1 MPALII
7 RHNQPVA
14 NQRRAGPITNRR
26 IGRTPLINRAEVEAA
41 AREERRFSA
50 VIDRLV
56 TDWAVARDLARIG
69 NPK

>member
-1 MPALII
+1 MKS
-7 RHNQPVA
+7 
-14 NQRRAGPITNRR
+14 NRQS
-26 IGRTPLINRAEVEAA
+26 GNWSKSAPPLMVRLSPSVRAEVEAA

>member
-1 MPALII
+1 MLRWLKATVNSWEGL
-7 RHNQPVA
+7 RHAV
-14 NQRRAGPITNRR
+14 RS
-26 IGRTPLINRAEVEAA
+26 EAA
-41 AREERRFSA
+41 VREERRFSA